1 MGVREELRDPW
12 GWLVAGVTGGVGWAV
27 LGASTGA
34 LAAAALPVGVAIG
47 AAVLG
52 TKVAVGALT
61 GSRSP
66 KKLEY
71 ADRTRPDELPV
82 PAPGSPAAT
91 LLARGD
97 AAVRRISALSEA
109 PGDPWLRDQVSDV
122 DDESAEALAAL
133 REVGGR
139 VTLVEQSM
147 AGSDVRRLD
156 AETARLTGSAAAATD
171 DRLRAETQRAM
182 AAVAQQ
188 REVAVRLGTLR
199 DTLLARME
207 TAVLGLEGLAAR
219 MGEVV
224 ALGATAIEHDKAAGL
239 VDSLTSELE
248 TMRAGLDDARALAD
262 PPGDLGVAAL
272 PPPPGTGAPAGPPTG
287 GPASGVPEQPA
298 RLADPPSAGG

>member
-27 LGASTGA
+27 LAP
-34 LAAAALPVGVAIG
+34 AAFAGPAGVAIA

-52 TKVAVGALT
+52 TKVAIGAA
-61 GSRSP
+61 SRSKEP

-71 ADRTRPDELPV
+71 ADRTRPDELPL
-82 PAPGSPAAT
+82 PPPNSPAAR
-91 LLARGD
+91 LLQRGD
-97 AAVRRISALSEA
+97 AAVRRIAALTEA

-122 DDESAEALAAL
+122 DDESAQALAAL

-171 DRLRAETQRAM
+171 DRLRAETQRALT
-182 AAVAQQ
+182 AVAQQ
-188 REVAVRLGTLR
+188 REVAVRLVTLH

-224 ALGATAIEHDKAAGL
+224 ALGATAIEHDKAAEL
-239 VDSLTSELE
+239 VTSLTTELE
-248 TMRAGLDDARALAD
+248 TMRSGLDDAR
-262 PPGDLGVAAL
+262 
-272 PPPPGTGAPAGPPTG
+272 
-287 GPASGVPEQPA
+287 
-298 RLADPPSAGG
+298 RLADPPPADGS